1 MSSSGGSSD
10 AGHPVQSAVPG
21 HLHRGAGAPPSSKQ
35 SPSSSVAIV
44 NHVSPAGNQSQ
55 AAVERRVTAHHEA
68 GHAGAAARVGGRVD
82 GIDISYTPLLAR
94 GWTAVDV
101 PDITD
106 ITFYT
111 YAGSWAQTR
120 LIAPDRCHDREALW
134 TLVRTNSDDWAEI
147 QRSLGRTVTDS
158 DMTGAQIWGVEN
170 RNSPLP
176 GELRPDT
183 TTVLTCTTPWKT
195 SGRASPS
202 SPQTARRR
210 HADHRRLRPQPG
222 EDQRVPLAKAALHP
236 T

>member
-1 MSSSGGSSD
+1 
-10 AGHPVQSAVPG
+10 
-21 HLHRGAGAPPSSKQ
+21 
-35 SPSSSVAIV
+35 
-44 NHVSPAGNQSQ
+44 VSPAGNQSQ
-55 AAVERRVTAHHEA
+55 AAVERRITAHHEA
-68 GHAGAAARVGGRVD
+68 GHARAAARVGGRVD

-106 ITFYT
+106 ITFYA

-120 LIAPDRCHDREALW
+120 LIAPDQCHDREALW

-158 DMTGAQIWGVEN
+158 DMTGAQIWGIEN

-183 TTVLTCTTPWKT
+183 ITVLSMHDALEDEWSSITELAAQLLAGATPIT
-195 SGRASPS
+195 VGSGPDLAKVSESRW
-202 SPQTARRR
+202 
-210 HADHRRLRPQPG
+210 LRPHYTPP
-222 EDQRVPLAKAALHP
+222 DQLN
-236 T
+236 TF